1 MVVRSDSHN
10 SPTTSAAADQP
21 HGSDASSS
29 ALITANVPLE
39 PPHNMATGAL
49 SRLRSLKASLEKM
62 HVRRSARDTPAT
74 MEAIG
79 NVEKQLAAL
88 SSLRDVCARIDQR
101 LARAEAMSGPGDGA
115 TIDAALRD
123 ACTQIYDRLTRVE
136 AAIQRTEGSVAD
148 KPWDLAA
155 IAYKRLERVEESL
168 RLTQRSI
175 EDSTLPEMCVNIERQ
190 IIQTRQAVQ
199 RTEEAVADTHVREL
213 CASIDARLVR
223 TEDSLRRTEGIVA
236 EWLRALSVSMTTRF
250 ADAEETIQR
259 IEQIVSSRTV
269 EQTAPQ
275 QSSVQMDSRPAQTAF
290 PLPWMVNLTVP
301 VLAFVM
307 VFAIGALII
316 SSRDAAPEKATP
328 EKVVSRPS
336 TEESIPV
343 APATTAAVAIP
354 STTAQRSDASPS
366 TREEDASPPTRQERV
381 STPQRQSPDREPA
394 PIASRPQTFVGT
406 LSITSVP
413 SGASVSLNG
422 KVAGVTPLRLPRQ
435 RAGSLAVQI
444 AQDGFERWSAAVRV
458 PADRL
463 TEVTARLRPVVP

>member
-1 MVVRSDSHN
+1 MVVQPDSHN
-10 SPTTSAAADQP
+10 PPTASAAADEPQ
-21 HGSDASSS
+21 GSDAYSS
-29 ALITANVPLE
+29 ALISANVPLE
-39 PPHNMATGAL
+39 RPRSLATGAL

-88 SSLRDVCARIDQR
+88 ASLRDVCASIDQR
-101 LARAEAMSGPGDGA
+101 LARAEAMSGPRDGT

-123 ACTQIYDRLTRVE
+123 ACAQIYDRLTRVE
-136 AAIQRTEGSVAD
+136 AAIERTEGFVAD
-148 KPWDLAA
+148 KPWDLSA
-155 IAYKRLERVEESL
+155 IAYKRLERVEQTI
-168 RLTQRSI
+168 RLTQKSI

-190 IIQTRQAVQ
+190 IIQTREAIQ
-199 RTEEAVADTHVREL
+199 RTEDAMSDTTVREL
-213 CASIDARLVR
+213 CASIEARLGR

-250 ADAEETIQR
+250 ADAEDTIQR

-269 EQTAPQ
+269 EHTSPQ
-275 QSSVQMDSRPAQTAF
+275 QPSVRMDSPAQAAF

-301 VLAFVM
+301 VLAVVM
-307 VFAIGALII
+307 VFAIGALIL
-316 SSRDAAPEKATP
+316 SSRDAPP
-328 EKVVSRPS
+328 EKVVSRAS
-336 TEESIPV
+336 TEQTASPV
-343 APATTAAVAIP
+343 KPATTAAVATP
-354 STTAQRSDASPS
+354 STTAQGSDASPS
-366 TREEDASPPTRQERV
+366 TREERV
-381 STPQRQSPDREPA
+381 STPQRQSPDRAPA
-394 PIASRPQTFVGT
+394 PVASRPQTFVGT

-422 KVAGVTPLRLPRQ
+422 RVAGVTPLRLPRQ

>member
-1 MVVRSDSHN
+1 MVVQPDSHN
-10 SPTTSAAADQP
+10 PPTTSAAADQP
-21 HGSDASSS
+21 QGSDASLSTFAS
-29 ALITANVPLE
+29 EHVPLE
-39 PPHNMATGAL
+39 RPHSVATVAL

-74 MEAIG
+74 MEAVG

-88 SSLRDVCARIDQR
+88 SSLRDVCARIDER
-101 LARAEAMSGPGDGA
+101 LARAESMSGPRDDT
-115 TIDAALRD
+115 TIDVALRD
-123 ACTQIYDRLTRVE
+123 ACAQIYDRLTRVE
-136 AAIQRTEGSVAD
+136 AAIQRTEGFVAD
-148 KPWDLAA
+148 KPWDLSA
-155 IAYKRLERVEESL
+155 IAYKRLERVEQSIQ
-168 RLTQRSI
+168 LTQKSI

-190 IIQTRQAVQ
+190 IIQTREAIQ
-199 RTEEAVADTHVREL
+199 RTEEAVADPHVREL
-213 CASIDARLVR
+213 CASIDARLMR

-250 ADAEETIQR
+250 ADAEDAIQR

-269 EQTAPQ
+269 EPTSPQ
-275 QSSVQMDSRPAQTAF
+275 QPSVRMDSPAQAAF

-316 SSRDAAPEKATP
+316 SSRDRTP
-328 EKVVSRPS
+328 EKVVSRRS
-336 TEESIPV
+336 TERTASPV
-343 APATTAAVAIP
+343 AQTASPLAPATTAAVAPP
-354 STTAQRSDASPS
+354 STTAQKPEPSPS
-366 TREEDASPPTRQERV
+366 TGEERV
-381 STPQRQSPDREPA
+381 LTPQRQSPDRAPA
-394 PIASRPQTFVGT
+394 PIAGGRQTFVGT

>member
-1 MVVRSDSHN
+1 MVVQSDSHN
-10 SPTTSAAADQP
+10 PPAASAAADQP
-21 HGSDASSS
+21 QEQRRRIVEFDSEH
-29 ALITANVPLE
+29 VPLE
-39 PPHNMATGAL
+39 PPHSVATGGL
-49 SRLRSLKASLEKM
+49 WRLPSLKASLAKL

-74 MEAIG
+74 MEAIV

-101 LARAEAMSGPGDGA
+101 LARAESMSGPRDDT

-123 ACTQIYDRLTRVE
+123 ACAQIYDRLTRVE
-136 AAIQRTEGSVAD
+136 AAIQRTEGFVAD

-190 IIQTRQAVQ
+190 IIQTRQAIQ

-223 TEDSLRRTEGIVA
+223 TEDSLRRTEVIVA
-236 EWLRALSVSMTTRF
+236 EWLSSTLRIDDHALCRRRGDDSANRTDRLQQDDRA
-250 ADAEETIQR
+250 D
-259 IEQIVSSRTV
+259 
-269 EQTAPQ
+269 
-275 QSSVQMDSRPAQTAF
+275 QSSAAVSTNGQSSCSGRFPVAVDRPTHCAGIGGSDGLRDRSADHLDPRPDAGEGCIARVHRADVDSRGAEASGPA
-290 PLPWMVNLTVP
+290 P
-301 VLAFVM
+301 
-307 VFAIGALII
+307 
-316 SSRDAAPEKATP
+316 
-328 EKVVSRPS
+328 
-336 TEESIPV
+336 
-343 APATTAAVAIP
+343 TAAGATP
-354 STTAQRSDASPS
+354 STTVPRSEPPPS
-366 TREEDASPPTRQERV
+366 TREERV
-381 STPQRQSPDREPA
+381 STPQRPSPDRAPA
-394 PIASRPQTFVGT
+394 PIADRLQTFVGT

-463 TEVTARLRPVVP
+463 TEVTARLRPVAP